1 MVKQEYHVK
10 KEAPKDRSLGL
21 NTINENLISMLK
33 ILAISDKSIVQL
45 VVDTVDT
52 NSKQSKLELPKSR
65 KSYCFLK

>member
-52 NSKQSKLELPKSR
+52 NSKQ
-65 KSYCFLK
+65 